1 MSALV
6 SDELL
11 ARSSQRSER
20 LRLLSHST
28 EPALKAV
35 VLTCADHRVDPAHVL
50 GLEPNDAVVLRNPGG
65 RVTGDVLR
73 SLVVLSA
80 VAAVE
85 QLSGGV
91 EIVVMHH
98 TDCGMS
104 RLGGPKHL
112 GLVADYLGT
121 TVEAGVDVPVID
133 PRMSLRHDV
142 AALRAL
148 VGATP
153 VTGLLFDVESGRV
166 HRLE

>member
-1 MSALV
+1 MSLLA
-6 SDELL
+6 SDELMV
-11 ARSSQRSER
+11 RSSQRSER

-65 RVTGDVLR
+65 RVTGDVVR
-73 SLVVLSA
+73 SLLVLSA

-91 EIVVMHH
+91 EIIVMHH

-104 RLGGPKHL
+104 RLGGPEHR
-112 GLVADYLGT
+112 GLLADYLGT
-121 TVEAGVDVPVID
+121 TADGLAEVPVID
-133 PRMSLRHDV
+133 PALSLRHDV

-148 VGATP
+148 VGTTP
-153 VTGLLFDVESGRV
+153 VIGLLFDVGSGTV